1 MQATLTD
8 RQERFVLEYLKD
20 LNASAA
26 AARAGYAARSRASRA
41 SELMRDPLV
50 RERIRL
56 ELRNLLADLKVS
68 VLDLMKERMKAA
80 FFRAH
85 KLFGPGGRVLE
96 FEEMDADTRD
106 ALIVNIEMRRGEPV
120 VRMRQPNREQALRA
134 LERVHERL
142 EKLSE
147 DYYERLEWEAGVEA
161 EGEDGAEADEARAA
175 KVAGDEARFAQTDW
189 EQMQAARNARF
200 AEEPKVLSGSGGGD
214 GAGTPARPGVF
225 PEKPQVFSG
234 SGAHRAAS
242 PADFSAKTQ
251 VLSGSGVSTGE
262 PMGLA
267 TALMLR
273 AQAAARQFVGG
284 RPGT

>member
-1 MQATLTD
+1 
-8 RQERFVLEYLKD
+8 
-20 LNASAA
+20 
-26 AARAGYAARSRASRA
+26 
-41 SELMRDPLV
+41 
-50 RERIRL
+50 
-56 ELRNLLADLKVS
+56 LRGLLAALRVS
-68 VLDLMKERMKAA
+68 VLDLAKERMKAA

-85 KLFGPGGRVLE
+85 RLFGPGGRVLE

-189 EQMQAARNARF
+189 EQMQAARDARF

-234 SGAHRAAS
+234 SGAHRAAP